1 MWDYGTSTHLSKTTK
16 SLDTGSSTYKQY
28 KKKENEMKH
37 AMIGNVSVALK
48 ENNDGTYEVLVDC
61 GGEEVS
67 VSVMAMPGSEEV

>member
-1 MWDYGTSTHLSKTTK
+1 MREVIVEQATGKVVTDNVDPDYYIQ
-16 SLDTGSSTYKQY
+16 DRKQI
-28 KKKENEMKH
+28 MKH

-67 VSVMAMPGSEEV
+67 ISVMAVPGSEEV